1 VAANADKVARP
12 RELRLLLALVLGV
25 VLVVGVGWG
34 SAPRSLRRGSVD
46 GSAAVPPRLLAAPDD
61 SSLAATDR
69 FIAAAAAAARSVEVV
84 CLSGSV
90 KWDQEP
96 GGADAEAH
104 GKNATRPSTRPGTA
118 ASSHHPN
125 ASPLPV
131 LPLPLQSESPPP
143 PCCVSVSGALRT
155 MQFSSLWPG
164 FTPSP
169 RSSGCRSPCNMLER
183 HPTVFVAQHT
193 KTDAANAAACFV
205 SVAAASASK
214 FTAAAS
220 PAAWASAALVGG
232 VVGGPASPSA

>member
-1 VAANADKVARP
+1 
-12 RELRLLLALVLGV
+12 
-25 VLVVGVGWG
+25 
-34 SAPRSLRRGSVD
+34 
-46 GSAAVPPRLLAAPDD
+46 VPPRQLAAPAEP
-61 SSLAATDR
+61 SLAATDR
-69 FIAAAAAAARSVEVV
+69 FPAAAAAAARSVEGV

-131 LPLPLQSESPPP
+131 LPLSLLLSPLLAPLLLLPLPPLRSETPPP
-143 PCCVSVSGALRT
+143 PCCVTVSGALRT